1 MGGFME
7 KAMTSDPGSSDLQA
21 ALALLSERNYG
32 EEGIPMLLVLENEAG
47 VVAGVDPSASC
58 LGPLLREAARG
69 SAPHT
74 REHGAVNPA
83 LLIEWIADRT
93 FGPAALAQTGD
104 EACDA

>member
-1 MGGFME
+1 VCVFLE
-7 KAMTSDPGSSDLQA
+7 KAMTGNLGPGDLQ
-21 ALALLSERNYG
+21 ALALLSKRNYG
-32 EEGIPMLLVLENEAG
+32 EEGIPMMLVLENESS

-58 LGPLLREAARG
+58 LGPLLREAAEG
-69 SAPHT
+69 SAIHT
-74 REHGAVNPA
+74 REHGTVDLA

>member
-1 MGGFME
+1 
-7 KAMTSDPGSSDLQA
+7 MTGDSSLGPGDLQA

-32 EEGIPMLLVLENEAG
+32 EEGIPMLLVLENESG

-74 REHGAVNPA
+74 REHGAANPA
-83 LLIEWIADRT
+83 LLMELIADRT
-93 FGPAALAQTGD
+93 FGPAALAQTAD